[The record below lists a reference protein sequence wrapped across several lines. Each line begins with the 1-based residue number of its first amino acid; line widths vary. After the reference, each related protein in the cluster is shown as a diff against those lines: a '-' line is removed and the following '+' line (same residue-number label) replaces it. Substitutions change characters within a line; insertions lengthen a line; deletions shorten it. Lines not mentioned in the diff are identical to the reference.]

1 MKKLFF
7 CFITISTLLSSEEPF
22 YYFKA
27 PQDWK
32 IAKDVSLSPK
42 VKIGYIENEKKSFIA
57 SINLA
62 TEKTDVS
69 IDEYLERVS
78 MIHGSN
84 PSTSWKSLGSI
95 QTQSGK
101 AHLTQIDNKSPIGDI
116 RILQSILIDNG
127 FAYILTGVCLKK
139 DIGNHY
145 QTFLDVFSS
154 FFVHNDYL
162 KSINEETKKTSLQKQ
177 ILQMKASIQPA
188 STKLITL
195 DSSLMQS
202 FTSFLRKEFSEKG
215 NYWQSKVVTHVL
227 EEIKKH
233 IDEIDPV

>member
-1 MKKLFF
+1 MKKLLF
-7 CFITISTLLSSEEPF
+7 CFITISTLLLSEEPF

-32 IAKDVSLSPK
+32 IATDVSLSPK
-42 VKIGYIENEKKSFIA
+42 VKIGYTENEKKNFIA

-62 TEKTDVS
+62 TEKTDAS

-78 MIHGSN
+78 MIHEST

-116 RILQSILIDNG
+116 RILQSILIDHG
-127 FAYILTGVCLKK
+127 YAYILTGVCLKK
-139 DIGNHY
+139 DIGNHH
-145 QTFLDVFSS
+145 QRFLDTFSS
-154 FFVHNDYL
+154 FFVHSDYL
-162 KSINEETKKTSLQKQ
+162 ESIDEKTKKASLQKQ
-177 ILQMKASIQPA
+177 ILQMKSSIQPS
-188 STKLITL
+188 STTLITL

-215 NYWQSKVVTHVL
+215 SYWQSKVITHVL
-227 EEIKKH
+227 EEMKKH